1 MSDANKLGADL
12 MDMNVQDTG
21 MTGMNIELESVQETG
36 SDRGKAKSSRSLL
49 NSSTDESGELLI
61 QKSDS
66 SL

>member
-36 SDRGKAKSSRSLL
+36 SDRGKAQNSRSLL